1 MHFEADETSSPENGE
16 HFDQP
21 NWGTG
26 SFTVVSGVFS

>member
-21 NWGTG
+21 NWEEELHVGQR
-26 SFTVVSGVFS
+26 SL